1 MSLLKNNL
9 WVSILLFLILIISLF
24 VRFYKLDI
32 VPNGFHIDEA
42 IIADNANFILN
53 TGKDT
58 NNNFLPLQT
67 EVFGDY
73 NPTGYAYLAIAPIKI
88 LGLTI
93 FAARSVGALLG
104 ALAAIGVFFLAYSIF
119 ERTRI
124 SLLASLFTA
133 LSPWGIALSRSTEE
147 TAASLVFIIFGFAL
161 LIWSVKKEKILYLL
175 IAVFLLFISY
185 FMYFTPRL
193 FVPLIF
199 LLFFAPL
206 GYWYEKRKTVFLKIF
221 ISCFL
226 FLAVASFI
234 LVFGA
239 SGGSNRFNQVSIFG
253 FPETKLVMEEQ
264 IREDGMS
271 TTPIILTR
279 IFHNKILNYSLTY
292 AQNYLEYFSGEF
304 LFTKGGFPIWL
315 NASRVGLVYIVE
327 LPFIIYGLYLLVKEK
342 KKWGFL
348 MLGWLLIAPIIA
360 SLTVD
365 DIPNTRRAL
374 VMVPVLEI
382 LAAYGAINFLESLS
396 KRVRAIGAS
405 ILVILFILNSL
416 YFFHQYFVHTTIHQN
431 WYRSEGFEQ
440 MMSVVKKDYS
450 DVDKIV
456 VSKSSGGIYPLILFY
471 MNYSPSVYL
480 KEGHTKDKAYT
491 GFGKFFFV
499 DAACPSIDRDSKFPN
514 VKNTIYID
522 DGNCR
527 NYKTLKLAK
536 HIFIYRKDGTKVF
549 RMVYN

>member
-24 VRFYKLDI
+24 VRFYKLDV

-53 TGKDT
+53 TGRDT

-93 FAARSVGALLG
+93 FAARSVGAFLG
-104 ALAAIGVFFLAYSIF
+104 ALAVIGVFFLAYSIF
-119 ERTRI
+119 EKKRI

-133 LSPWGIALSRSTEE
+133 LSPWGIALSRSTEQ

-161 LIWSVKKEKILYLL
+161 LVWSVKKEKILYLL
-175 IAVFLLFISY
+175 VAVLLLFISY

-206 GYWYEKRKTVFLKIF
+206 RYWYEKRKTVFLKVF
-221 ISCFL
+221 IGCFL
-226 FLAVASFI
+226 FLAIASFV
-234 LVFGA
+234 LVFGT

-264 IREDGMS
+264 IREDGGT

-292 AQNYLEYFSGEF
+292 VQNYLEYFTGGF
-304 LFTKGGFPIWL
+304 LFIEGGRPIWL
-315 NASRVGLVYIVE
+315 NVSRVGLVYIIE

-348 MLGWLLIAPIIA
+348 VLGWLLIAPMVA

-382 LAAYGAINFLESLS
+382 LAAYGVINFLESLS
-396 KRVRAIGAS
+396 KRIRVIGVS
-405 ILVILFILNSL
+405 ILALLFILNSL

-431 WYRSEGFEQ
+431 WYRNEGFEQ

-450 DVDKIV
+450 NVDKIV
-456 VSKSSGGIYPLILFY
+456 VSKSSGGNYPLILFY
-471 MNYSPSVYL
+471 MNYSPSMYL

-499 DAACPSIDRDSKFPN
+499 DAACPSIDKDSKFPN

-527 NYKTLKLAK
+527 NYKTLKIKK
-536 HIFIYRKDGTKVF
+536 HIFIYRKDGTKAF
-549 RMVYN
+549 RVVYN

>member
-24 VRFYKLDI
+24 VRFYKLDL

-93 FAARSVGALLG
+93 FAARSVGAFLG

-147 TAASLVFIIFGFAL
+147 TAASLVFIIFGLAL

-175 IAVFLLFISY
+175 VAVFLLFISY

-206 GYWYEKRKTVFLKIF
+206 RYWYEKRKTVFLKLF

-264 IREDGMS
+264 IREDGMT

-342 KKWGFL
+342 RKWGFL
-348 MLGWLLIAPIIA
+348 VLGWLLIAPMVA

-382 LAAYGAINFLESLS
+382 LAAYGVINFLESLS
-396 KRVRAIGAS
+396 KRTRVIGAS

-416 YFFHQYFVHTTIHQN
+416 YFFHQYFLHTTIHQN
-431 WYRSEGFEQ
+431 WYRNEGFEQ

-450 DVDKIV
+450 NVDKIV
-456 VSKSSGGIYPLILFY
+456 VSKSSGGNYPLILFY
-471 MNYSPSVYL
+471 MNYSPSMYL

-499 DAACPSIDRDSKFPN
+499 DAACPSIDKDPKFPN

-522 DGNCR
+522 DGNCG
-527 NYKTLKLAK
+527 NYEGLKNKK
-536 HIFIYRKDGTKVF
+536 HIFIYRKDGTKAF
-549 RMVYN
+549 RVVYN